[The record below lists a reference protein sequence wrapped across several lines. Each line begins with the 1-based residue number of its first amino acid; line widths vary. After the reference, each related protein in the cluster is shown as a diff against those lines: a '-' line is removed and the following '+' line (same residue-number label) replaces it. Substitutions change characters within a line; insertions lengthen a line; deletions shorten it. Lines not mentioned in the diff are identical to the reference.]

1 MNASACVFC
10 RIINKELSATI
21 IAENDHII
29 VIKDI
34 HPKAPT
40 HLLII
45 PKKHISDISALAH
58 EDTDLASDML
68 FMAKQLSQTISGA
81 SSFKLM
87 VNNGKSAGQI
97 IFHLHIHFLAGKEML
112 HDAGL

>member
-1 MNASACVFC
+1 MNTSGCIFC
-10 RIINKELSATI
+10 RIINKELPSTVV
-21 IAENDHII
+21 AENENVI

-40 HLLII
+40 HLLIL
-45 PKKHISDISALAH
+45 PKKHLSDISALTH
-58 EDTDLASDML
+58 EDTALASDML
-68 FMAKQLSQTISGA
+68 FMAQQLSKTIPGA

-97 IFHLHIHFLAGKEML
+97 VFHLHMHFLAGKEMH
-112 HDAGL
+112 HDTGF